1 MKLNDIVAV
10 TGLLLTLTTFL
21 FNLAWPRING
31 ALNQDEATSG
41 DIAKKRCKEKIKNV
55 LWLTVFPF
63 FVSFF
68 VLFYVNLPAA
78 VKIVSRSKID
88 LWNFDVDD
96 TLYMMV
102 VLALLAFVVFN
113 GYLFV
118 RLWIKKS
125 KFN

>member
-21 FNLAWPRING
+21 FNLAWPRINS
-31 ALNQDEATSG
+31 ALNQDEATAG
-41 DIAKKRCKEKIKNV
+41 DIARKRCKEKIINV
-55 LWLTVFPF
+55 LWFTVFPF

-78 VKIVSRSKID
+78 SKIILNSNID

-96 TLYMMV
+96 TLYVMV
-102 VLALLAFVVFN
+102 VFALLAFVIFN

-118 RLWIKKS
+118 RLWIKMR
-125 KFN
+125 KFS

>member
-21 FNLAWPRING
+21 FNLAWPRINS
-31 ALNQDEATSG
+31 ALNQDEATAG
-41 DIAKKRCKEKIKNV
+41 DIARKRCKEKISNV
-55 LWLTVFPF
+55 LWFTVFPF

-78 VKIVSRSKID
+78 SKIILNSDID

-96 TLYMMV
+96 TLYVMV
-102 VLALLAFVVFN
+102 VFALLAFVVFN
-113 GYLFV
+113 AYLFV
-118 RLWIKKS
+118 RLWVKMS
-125 KFN
+125 KFS